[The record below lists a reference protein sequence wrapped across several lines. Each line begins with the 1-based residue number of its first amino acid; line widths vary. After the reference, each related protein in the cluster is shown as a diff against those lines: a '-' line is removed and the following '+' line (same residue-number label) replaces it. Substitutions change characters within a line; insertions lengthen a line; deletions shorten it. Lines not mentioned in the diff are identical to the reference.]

1 MDSESLIRTV
11 NRTASIKISSLRR
24 VYEREDFDN
33 DRAHPILGEVVNRL
47 RPPESNIFL
56 QTDQPQKPMGQK

>member
-47 RPPESNIFL
+47 RTRVQHLPA
-56 QTDQPQKPMGQK
+56 D

>member
-47 RPPESNIFL
+47 RRFAMLSHTRVQHLPA
-56 QTDQPQKPMGQK
+56 D